1 MNSNKDKKKENI
13 SILILLIKLWNNLR
27 IRRKKQLYFLFFLS
41 ILSGLTE
48 LFSLAA
54 VIPFLSVIT
63 NPDLIFE
70 INFIKNISKFF
81 KISTSQEIL
90 LPITLIFIFSIFIA
104 SLIRQLN
111 LWFTQRVAA
120 SIGCDISSRS
130 YRNALNQDYQ
140 SHILQNSSKII
151 STTIIQVDTT
161 VSFIISALFAISSA
175 VITIFTFTGLLLIN
189 WRIAILSFSIF
200 GSIYILL
207 SKFIKLKLS
216 KNSLTIAHANKMQQ
230 KSLQEGLGAIRN
242 IILDNLQNI
251 YTNLYFKEDQQLRR
265 ATAEA
270 NYLRIFPRYLLESFG
285 LILISLFAFLVSS
298 KNTNTSSIITI
309 LGTFALGSQR
319 LLPALQQV
327 YSSWAGMG
335 AQIYAVKNVVELI
348 EKKES
353 SSNDNFKFLKLKSS
367 FEIKFDSISFEY
379 KNSGKETLKDIDLSI
394 KSGDR
399 IGIIGETGS
408 GKSTLLDLFM
418 GLLKPSSGKLLI
430 NNIDINKQEN
440 YNFLKSYQSQISH
453 VPQDIYLSDSSIAEN
468 IAFGIPNSEII
479 LNRVKKAAK
488 EARIDNFINN
498 LPDGYNTYV
507 GERGVRLSGGQ
518 KQRIAI
524 ARALYKKSR
533 IIFFDE
539 ATSALDEETEKDLI
553 NSLYKLKKD
562 LTLIMIA
569 HRLSSLSFCEKIIEV
584 KNKKIY
590 FKDNLK

>member
-216 KNSLTIAHANKMQQ
+216 KN
-230 KSLQEGLGAIRN
+230 
-242 IILDNLQNI
+242 
-251 YTNLYFKEDQQLRR
+251 
-265 ATAEA
+265 
-270 NYLRIFPRYLLESFG
+270 
-285 LILISLFAFLVSS
+285 
-298 KNTNTSSIITI
+298 
-309 LGTFALGSQR
+309 
-319 LLPALQQV
+319 
-327 YSSWAGMG
+327 
-335 AQIYAVKNVVELI
+335 
-348 EKKES
+348 
-353 SSNDNFKFLKLKSS
+353 
-367 FEIKFDSISFEY
+367 
-379 KNSGKETLKDIDLSI
+379 
-394 KSGDR
+394 
-399 IGIIGETGS
+399 
-408 GKSTLLDLFM
+408 
-418 GLLKPSSGKLLI
+418 
-430 NNIDINKQEN
+430 
-440 YNFLKSYQSQISH
+440 
-453 VPQDIYLSDSSIAEN
+453 
-468 IAFGIPNSEII
+468 
-479 LNRVKKAAK
+479 
-488 EARIDNFINN
+488 
-498 LPDGYNTYV
+498 
-507 GERGVRLSGGQ
+507 
-518 KQRIAI
+518 
-524 ARALYKKSR
+524 
-533 IIFFDE
+533 
-539 ATSALDEETEKDLI
+539 
-553 NSLYKLKKD
+553 
-562 LTLIMIA
+562 
-569 HRLSSLSFCEKIIEV
+569 
-584 KNKKIY
+584 
-590 FKDNLK
+590 